1 MSEYS
6 TIYSDEDW
14 NAGTGA
20 GVKIINH
27 ATQATN
33 TITMLETAASVV

>member
-6 TIYSDEDW
+6 TIYSDEDR
-14 NAGTGA
+14 NA